1 MTAVKYGWAGVEFD
15 TPEEAL
21 EYKTSLALEAE
32 RAREFMNVHRY
43 HLTSP
48 LIDGVDI
55 VDTRS
60 LFKKWAGAK

>member
-1 MTAVKYGWAGVEFD
+1 MTTVKYGWAGVEFD

-21 EYKTSLALEAE
+21 EYKTSLALEAK

-48 LIDGVDI
+48 LIDGVDT